1 MKISP
6 ENPSESEI
14 LETNYQIAVQLV
26 EEKRIGEIPGEVKEC
41 IEIFIHGIDSNKS
54 LVQAIVTS
62 ILKKR
67 ISPEQDIRLHKEEF
81 ERGYSARG
89 LDTRITAPFFKKYFP
104 KYANKE
110 TAFLTMATR
119 ASVRWDFE
127 EGQKLPLRNKK
138 IIFPF
143 LSLIDKIQN
152 QTIDLDSCMIYIFA
166 NLYIL
171 SVNTRIIFDRA
182 IEASTVVD
190 VININT
196 IIKML
201 EEHFASRLSSRLPVI
216 AIHAI
221 YQEIFKT
228 STRYTNKIL
237 LPLNV
242 HTASDKH
249 GYGDIEICNADR
261 TPFEMV
267 EVKHNIPINRNLILD
282 VTEKAKGTSI
292 QRYYILTTFPNCF
305 KNSIEEEYVSNLVLQ
320 TKKDENLEIIPNGI
334 LHTLKYYLRFVEDY
348 NDFLETYTSAL
359 ILDASNSTE
368 VQDFHIE
375 KWQKIL
381 QKYSKN

>member
-14 LETNYQIAVQLV
+14 LETNYWIAVQLV
-26 EEKRIGEIPGEVKEC
+26 EEKRIGEIPSEVKEC

-89 LDTRITAPFFKKYFP
+89 LDTKITAPFFKKYFP

-119 ASVRWDFE
+119 VSVIWNLE
-127 EGQKLPLRNKK
+127 EGQKLPLKNKK

-152 QTIDLDSCMIYIFA
+152 QTIDLDSCMIYIFV

-171 SVNTRIIFDRA
+171 SVNTQIIFDRA
-182 IEASTVVD
+182 IEASNVAN

-196 IIKML
+196 IIKMI
-201 EEHFASRLSSRLPVI
+201 EEHFKSDQGSRLPVI

-228 STRYTNKIL
+228 SKRYTNKIL

-242 HTASDKH
+242 HTASDKR
-249 GYGDIEICNADR
+249 GYGDIEIYNADR

-267 EVKHNIPINRNLILD
+267 EVKHEIPIDRNLIHD
-282 VTEKAKGTSI
+282 VTQKAEGTSI
-292 QRYYILTTFPNCF
+292 QRYYILTTFKNCF
-305 KNSIEEEYVSNLVLQ
+305 ENFTEEEYISNPILQ
-320 TKKDENLEIIPNGI
+320 IKKDNDLEIIPNGI
-334 LHTLKYYLRFVEDY
+334 IHTLKYYLRFVEDY

-359 ILDASNSTE
+359 ILDARNSTE
-368 VQDFHIE
+368 VQDCHIE
-375 KWQKIL
+375 KWRTIL
-381 QKYSKN
+381 EKYSST